1 MAPTLNPENRP
12 AVLITGASRGIGRAI
27 AHELG
32 RDHHLILGGRDREAL
47 DALAA
52 ELPSAQPFVADLADP
67 ASLADAVS
75 ALGLSSDPADGPDG
89 GAPADGGG
97 ALAGGGGVPG
107 ALAGVVHSAGIL
119 VSGTVEELTTED
131 WNRSFALNVTAVAE
145 LTRLLLPALRAARGT
160 VVTINSGSGYSSGA
174 GGGAYSASKFAL
186 RALTD
191 ALRAEEK
198 EHGVR
203 VSSVHP
209 GRTATDMQRELRSYE
224 GGDYQ
229 AEDYMRPET
238 VAATVGLALRL
249 PADAAIDSLSVRP
262 R

>member
-67 ASLADAVS
+67 ASLADAVT
-75 ALGLSSDPADGPDG
+75 ALDLASDPADG
-89 GAPADGGG
+89 GAAADGDT
-97 ALAGGGGVPG
+97 PG
-107 ALAGVVHSAGIL
+107 RLAGVVHSAGIL
-119 VSGTVEELTTED
+119 VSGTVEELTAED

-174 GGGAYSASKFAL
+174 GGGAYCASKFAL

-229 AEDYMRPET
+229 EEDYMRPET

>member
-67 ASLADAVS
+67 ASLADAVT
-75 ALGLSSDPADGPDG
+75 ALDLASDPADG
-89 GAPADGGG
+89 GAAADGDT
-97 ALAGGGGVPG
+97 PG
-107 ALAGVVHSAGIL
+107 RLAGVVHSAGIL
-119 VSGTVEELTTED
+119 VSGTVEELTAED

-229 AEDYMRPET
+229 EEDYMRPET

-249 PADAAIDSLSVRP
+249 PSDAAIDSLSVRP

>member
-1 MAPTLNPENRP
+1 MAPTTNPENRP

-67 ASLADAVS
+67 ASLADAVT

-89 GAPADGGG
+89 GAPADGGAAADG
-97 ALAGGGGVPG
+97 DTPG
-107 ALAGVVHSAGIL
+107 RLAGVVHSAGIL
-119 VSGTVEELTTED
+119 VSGTVEELTAED

-229 AEDYMRPET
+229 EEDYMRPET

>member
-1 MAPTLNPENRP
+1 MAPTTNPENRP

-67 ASLADAVS
+67 ASLADAVT

-97 ALAGGGGVPG
+97 APADGGAPG
-107 ALAGVVHSAGIL
+107 RLAGVVHSAGIL
-119 VSGTVEELTTED
+119 VSGTVEELTAED

-224 GGDYQ
+224 GSDYQ
-229 AEDYMRPET
+229 EEDYMRPET

>member
-1 MAPTLNPENRP
+1 MTSSTTSPT
-12 AVLITGASRGIGRAI
+12 VLITGASRGIGRAV
-27 AHELG
+27 AHELAP
-32 RDHHLILGGRDREAL
+32 DHHLLLGGRDRVAL
-47 DALAA
+47 EALAA
-52 ELPSAQPFVADLADP
+52 ELPSAEPFVADLADS
-67 ASLADAVS
+67 ASLAQAVT
-75 ALGLSSDPADGPDG
+75 ALDLRSDDPAGGSDPAG
-89 GAPADGGG
+89 GTGGG
-97 ALAGGGGVPG
+97 SRGPLV
-107 ALAGVVHSAGIL
+107 GVVHSAGIL
-119 VSGTVEELTTED
+119 VSGTVEELTAED

-160 VVTINSGSGYSSGA
+160 VVTINSGSGYTSGA

-229 AEDYMRPET
+229 EDDYMRPET

>member
-1 MAPTLNPENRP
+1 MSLTDTTKSRP
-12 AVLITGASRGIGRAI
+12 VVLITGASRGIGRAI
-27 AHELG
+27 AAELAG
-32 RDHHLILGGRDREAL
+32 DHHLLLGGRDRQAL
-47 DALAA
+47 EQLAG
-52 ELPSAQPFVADLADP
+52 ELPSAEPFVADLADP
-67 ASLADAVS
+67 ASLAAAVQV
-75 ALGLSSDPADGPDG
+75 LDLTG
-89 GAPADGGG
+89 G
-97 ALAGGGGVPG
+97 
-107 ALAGVVHSAGIL
+107 LAGVVHSAGIL
-119 VSGTVEELTTED
+119 VSGTVEELTAED
-131 WNRSFALNVTAVAE
+131 WTRSLTLNVTAVAE
-145 LTRLLLPALRAARGT
+145 LTRLLLPALREARGT
-160 VVTINSGSGYSSGA
+160 VVTINSGSGYTSGA

-224 GGDYQ
+224 GGEYQ
-229 AEDYMRPET
+229 EGDYMRPET

>member
-1 MAPTLNPENRP
+1 MAPTTNPENRP

-67 ASLADAVS
+67 ASLADAVT

-97 ALAGGGGVPG
+97 AAADGDTPG
-107 ALAGVVHSAGIL
+107 RLAGVVHSAGIL
-119 VSGTVEELTTED
+119 VSGTVEELTAED

-229 AEDYMRPET
+229 EEDYMRPET